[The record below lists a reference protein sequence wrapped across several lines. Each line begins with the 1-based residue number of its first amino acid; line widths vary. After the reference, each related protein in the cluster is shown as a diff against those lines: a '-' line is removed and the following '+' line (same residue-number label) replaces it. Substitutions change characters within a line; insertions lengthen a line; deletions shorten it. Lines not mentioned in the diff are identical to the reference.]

1 MNAEAGAP
9 ALAELPDLRT
19 ELGRF
24 HDVTEERARNG
35 ARLDTLT
42 DRVTGL
48 STEIA
53 EIRTAQATQSKALTE
68 ALAGL
73 TATLAGLNTTVGQ
86 LGDQV
91 RAMRVAAEADVLI
104 QQQRMDLERTAP
116 ERWRTHGQ
124 TVAEVLKAF
133 GVVAGIIAGGLAALW
148 AMMGGSNGPR

>member
-1 MNAEAGAP
+1 MTEAPPAP
-9 ALAELPDLRT
+9 HTEPDVLR
-19 ELGRF
+19 ELGRL
-24 HDVTEERARNG
+24 HEVTEERARTG
-35 ARLDTLT
+35 TRLDTLT
-42 DRVTGL
+42 ERVAGL
-48 STEIA
+48 GTEVKDL
-53 EIRTAQATQSKALTE
+53 RDSQATQSKALTQ

-73 TATLAGLNTTVGQ
+73 TATLSGLNATVQQ

-91 RAMRVAAEADVLI
+91 REMRVAAEKDLAM
-104 QQQRMDLERTAP
+104 QRERMDLERSAP